1 MYPRATRQF
10 ASAAVIDSSPD
21 NLQSLPETV
30 EALRALVLATFA
42 ERDAA
47 VIERDTLL
55 TQNDRLRHLLLKLGG
70 RPHMGLG
77 QTLQT
82 VVPQARSSSSII
94 HRMSGRDG
102 DMSDMIP
109 FLQSA
114 SIHPASCRTI
124 SQEA

>member
-1 MYPRATRQF
+1 
-10 ASAAVIDSSPD
+10 VISRCGLRRCRYLGLAKT
-21 NLQSLPETV
+21 NLQHVITAVAINLISIADWHIATPYNQNAQLTVCRSEAGSLTGSLNSPPES
-30 EALRALVLATFA
+30 
-42 ERDAA
+42 
-47 VIERDTLL
+47 LL
-55 TQNDRLRHLLLKLGG
+55 
-70 RPHMGLG
+70 GLG

-82 VVPQARSSSSII
+82 VEPQARSSSSIM

-102 DMSDMIP
+102 DTSDMIP